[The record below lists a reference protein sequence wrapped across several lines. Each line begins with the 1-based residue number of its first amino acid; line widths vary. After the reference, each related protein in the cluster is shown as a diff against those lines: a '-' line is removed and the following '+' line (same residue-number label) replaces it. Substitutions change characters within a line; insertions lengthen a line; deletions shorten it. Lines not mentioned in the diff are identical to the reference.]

1 MLKRLIIKTNFFQ
14 RQFIST
20 IELTRNAVGKQ
31 LIQCNDLIEW
41 LEQGQKTLLWRDEQC
56 AQRYIEHQKL
66 VDRDYRSI
74 NDFIR
79 IHYLKWDKHFDENL
93 RKFIAKSS
101 SNSIRE
107 PIFTPN
113 DFPYHLAETIQH
125 WLIWFDPKPEQIETV
140 IQNLVDREF
149 PKAKF
154 DRLTFVNPPRLRSVS
169 DVFHAHVFV
178 RKIKPNV
185 V

>member
-1 MLKRLIIKTNFFQ
+1 M
-14 RQFIST
+14 
-20 IELTRNAVGKQ
+20 GKQ
-31 LIQCNDLIEW
+31 PIQWNDLIEW

-113 DFPYHLAETIQH
+113 DFPYHLSETIQH
-125 WLIWFDPKPEQIETV
+125 
-140 IQNLVDREF
+140 
-149 PKAKF
+149 
-154 DRLTFVNPPRLRSVS
+154 
-169 DVFHAHVFV
+169 
-178 RKIKPNV
+178 
-185 V
+185 

>member
-31 LIQCNDLIEW
+31 PIQWNDLIEW

-93 RKFIAKSS
+93 RK
-101 SNSIRE
+101 
-107 PIFTPN
+107 
-113 DFPYHLAETIQH
+113 
-125 WLIWFDPKPEQIETV
+125 
-140 IQNLVDREF
+140 
-149 PKAKF
+149 
-154 DRLTFVNPPRLRSVS
+154 
-169 DVFHAHVFV
+169 
-178 RKIKPNV
+178 
-185 V
+185 